1 MVMVNKTA
9 FGFFAA
15 IFTVLIWASFML
27 VTRLSLQGN
36 FTVEEIITLRL
47 LPAFLIMSPF
57 MFKLGVIPHKLR
69 WPKAV
74 ILMFGASA
82 ITPYLIAGGLVYAPV
97 SDGGALAPGVL
108 PFWTALAAYIIIG
121 EKPSVLRWVGLVMIM
136 GGAMVVGLWQILMGT
151 GDGSWKGHMM
161 FLAGAGIWA
170 VHSVFFKQSGLSPT
184 HALVIGTFWG
194 TVFFLPVLF
203 LTGNVSFET
212 VGVQN
217 IIVMIILQSF
227 VMGIFAM
234 LLFSYAVQFLGAS
247 ETAAFGALIPII
259 SLIGGIVI
267 LNETVPAFKL
277 AGIVVVSIGVF
288 LASGLADKLKN
299 KSVS

>member
-82 ITPYLIAGGLVYAPV
+82 ITPYLIAGGLVYAPA

-121 EKPSVLRWVGLVMIM
+121 EKPSILRRVGLVMIM

-259 SLIGGIVI
+259 SLIGGVVL
-267 LNETVPAFKL
+267 LNETVSALKL
-277 AGIVVVSIGVF
+277 AGIVLVSIGVF

>member
-9 FGFFAA
+9 VGFFAA

-57 MFKLGVIPHKLR
+57 MFKLGVIPYKLR

-82 ITPYLIAGGLVYAPV
+82 ITPYLIAGGLVYAPA

-108 PFWTALAAYIIIG
+108 PFWTALAAYIIID
-121 EKPSVLRWVGLVMIM
+121 EKPSVLRRVGLVMIM

-212 VGVQN
+212 AGVQN

-234 LLFSYAVQFLGAS
+234 LLFTYAVQFLGAS

-259 SLIGGIVI
+259 SLIGGVVL
-267 LNETVPAFKL
+267 LNETVSAFKL
-277 AGIVVVSIGVF
+277 VGIVLVSIGVF
-288 LASGLADKLKN
+288 LASGLADKLKY

>member
-97 SDGGALAPGVL
+97 SD
-108 PFWTALAAYIIIG
+108 
-121 EKPSVLRWVGLVMIM
+121 
-136 GGAMVVGLWQILMGT
+136 
-151 GDGSWKGHMM
+151 
-161 FLAGAGIWA
+161 
-170 VHSVFFKQSGLSPT
+170 
-184 HALVIGTFWG
+184 
-194 TVFFLPVLF
+194 
-203 LTGNVSFET
+203 
-212 VGVQN
+212 
-217 IIVMIILQSF
+217 
-227 VMGIFAM
+227 
-234 LLFSYAVQFLGAS
+234 
-247 ETAAFGALIPII
+247 
-259 SLIGGIVI
+259 
-267 LNETVPAFKL
+267 
-277 AGIVVVSIGVF
+277 
-288 LASGLADKLKN
+288 
-299 KSVS
+299 

>member
-69 WPKAV
+69 WPKAI

-151 GDGSWKGHMM
+151 GDGSWKGHIM

-184 HALVIGTFWG
+184 QALVIGTFWG
-194 TVFFLPVLF
+194 TVFFVPVLF

-217 IIVMIILQSF
+217 IIVMIILQGF

-259 SLIGGIVI
+259 SLIGGVVL

-277 AGIVVVSIGVF
+277 AGIVLVSIGVF